1 MSSAIALLVIHRRI
15 IVTPKWTEVLFIAKK
30 GKESKPVVLSH
41 LYFNLMSST
50 IVCILAVDFQSF
62 PSRLAKTHIYGFS
75 LMDMGVGSFVA
86 LNGLLSLEARTERST
101 HGKVLSLKK
110 TLVSCIPI
118 LILGFQRLILVK
130 GIDYQEAVTEY
141 GVHWNFFFTLAF
153 TKLISSAYY
162 LYSSKFLSPLI
173 FASSMLI
180 NHQVLLS
187 AGLSSFIQNDVRTNL
202 VSANKEGIISL
213 FGFIPLY
220 VISVEIGSIIH
231 LKRNRSKSIDQ
242 LLIVIESWI
251 LSVIFYFVMLLADT
265 WIERV
270 SRREA
275 NLAYVFWVLSF
286 YNFLL
291 GLEALFQLV
300 IRFLQETGFLK
311 DEKET
316 FKISYLIEAINYNSL
331 GIFLIANLM
340 TGFVNLTISTHET
353 NFIVSILIL
362 IIYTTLISFIA
373 DFLYRKQMKL
383 RVETIRKIV
392 SQLNSKKR

>member
-86 LNGLLSLEARTERST
+86 LNGLLSLEARTERSN
-101 HGKVLSLKK
+101 HEKVLSLKK

-130 GIDYQEAVTEY
+130 GINYQEAVTEY
-141 GVHWNFFFTLAF
+141 GVDWNFFFTLAF

-180 NHQVLLS
+180 NYQVLLS

-311 DEKET
+311 DEQET
-316 FKISYLIEAINYNSL
+316 FKTSYLIEAINYNSL